1 MNNFTSIFEE
11 LSKLYEAEEL
21 EVADEEIPVEDIP
34 AEEPEADEPKQLVL
48 ECENCGALVIKT
60 EDEVTVDEATDLAN
74 VDDKCKFCEESA
86 GYKILGEL
94 VAYNNN
100 LEEGIGF
107 LNVFKQEVPYAKAVK
122 KFDRKPIKVKDIKKG
137 DLIVDVPMK
146 YTISDDSPLGY
157 VWSIKQDKKTGL
169 YDINYGRG
177 GDEAVDGE
185 EEYSIFIAKSKQEG
199 LEEGVMDSFKKLAG
213 KFKQLRTDSKLRKWA
228 RQNGGK
234 LASSFK
240 NRTKTTAKDLKAG
253 QYFIPEFE
261 LENIDDK
268 KYPAV
273 AYPISKVTEKD
284 IRWVDDKGNDT
295 KVPGIEVSIGDDFFM
310 GILPDM
316 NVYVLSGE
324 GEKSDDLEELLDINL
339 DARGFGGKGNDVSVL

>member
-48 ECENCGALVIKT
+48 ECENCGALAIKT

-74 VDDKCKFCEESA
+74 VDDKCKFCEEA
-86 GYKILGEL
+86 VGYTIVGEL
-94 VAYNNN
+94 VPYEVTEDEEPTVAQES
-100 LEEGIGF
+100 LDEGI
-107 LNVFKQEVPYAKAVK
+107 
-122 KFDRKPIKVKDIKKG
+122 
-137 DLIVDVPMK
+137 
-146 YTISDDSPLGY
+146 
-157 VWSIKQDKKTGL
+157 
-169 YDINYGRG
+169 
-177 GDEAVDGE
+177 
-185 EEYSIFIAKSKQEG
+185 
-199 LEEGVMDSFKKLAG
+199 MDSFKKLAG

-268 KYPAV
+268 EYPAV

-324 GEKSDDLEELLDINL
+324 EEKSDDLEELLDVNL
-339 DARGFGGKGNDVSVL
+339 DARGFGGEGNDVSVL